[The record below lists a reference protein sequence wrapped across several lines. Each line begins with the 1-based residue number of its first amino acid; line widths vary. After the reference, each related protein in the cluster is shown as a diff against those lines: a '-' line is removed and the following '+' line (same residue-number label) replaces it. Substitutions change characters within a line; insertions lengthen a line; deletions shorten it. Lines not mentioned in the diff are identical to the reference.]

1 MLFNFLQVNNYL
13 INVYIYKK
21 SFNSL
26 GINKV
31 KNYKPDNYYLF
42 GRNIMF
48 TTFLQH
54 CGRKRVSGRVCLCRV
69 NRGEEKNR
77 VAT

>member
-1 MLFNFLQVNNYL
+1 MLFNFLQVNNFL

-42 GRNIMF
+42 GTNVMS

-54 CGRKRVSGRVCLCRV
+54 CERKWVSGRVCL
-69 NRGEEKNR
+69 G
-77 VAT
+77 

>member
-13 INVYIYKK
+13 INVYRYKK

-54 CGRKRVSGRVCLCRV
+54 YGRKRVSGIVCLCRV

>member
-1 MLFNFLQVNNYL
+1 MLFNFLQVNNFL

-42 GRNIMF
+42 GTNVMS

-54 CGRKRVSGRVCLCRV
+54 CERKWVSGRVCLGRV
-69 NRGEEKNR
+69 N
-77 VAT
+77 

>member
-1 MLFNFLQVNNYL
+1 MLFNFLQVNNFL

-42 GRNIMF
+42 GRNVMS

-54 CGRKRVSGRVCLCRV
+54 CGRKWVSGRVCL
-69 NRGEEKNR
+69 G
-77 VAT
+77 